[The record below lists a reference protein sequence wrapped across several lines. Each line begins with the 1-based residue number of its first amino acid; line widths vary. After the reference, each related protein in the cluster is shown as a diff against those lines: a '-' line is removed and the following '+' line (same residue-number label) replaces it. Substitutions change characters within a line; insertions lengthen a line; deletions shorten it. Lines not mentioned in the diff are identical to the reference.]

1 MEMIV
6 ETLPNGVT
14 KASLV
19 GRLDIDG
26 AAKIDVPFNALA
38 RSPYGLAVDLSG
50 VTFIA
55 SMGIRTLMLCA
66 RTMAAD
72 GRRLALVSPQP
83 NVEKA
88 LRATGVDEVMEI
100 FTSLDTAAEALKG

>member
-1 MEMIV
+1 MELNV

-14 KASLV
+14 KAVLI
-19 GRLDIDG
+19 GRMDIAG
-26 AAKIDVPFNALA
+26 AAQIDLRFNAL
-38 RSPYGLAVDLSG
+38 SGVPHGLAVDMSE

-66 RTMAAD
+66 RTMAAG
-72 GRRLALVSPQP
+72 GRRLALLSPQP

-100 FTSLDTAAEALKG
+100 FSSLDEAAEALKS

>member
-1 MEMIV
+1 MELTV

-14 KASLV
+14 KAKLV

-26 AAKIDVPFNALA
+26 AAQIDVRFSALSGA
-38 RSPYGLAVDLSG
+38 AFGVAVDLSE

-55 SMGIRTLMLCA
+55 SMGIRTLMLSA
-66 RTMAAD
+66 RGLAAN
-72 GRRLALVSPQP
+72 GRRLALVNPQP

-88 LRATGVDEVMEI
+88 LRASGVDEVMEI
-100 FTSLDTAAEALKG
+100 FTDLDSAAEALKG

>member
-1 MEMIV
+1 MELIV

-14 KASLV
+14 KAVLI

-26 AAKIDVPFNALA
+26 AARIDVRFSALA
-38 RSPYGLAVDLSG
+38 NSPFGVAVDLSE

-66 RTMAAD
+66 RTLAAG

-100 FTSLDTAAEALKG
+100 FTSLDSAAEALKG

>member
-1 MEMIV
+1 MELIV
-6 ETLPNGVT
+6 ETLPNGVI
-14 KASLV
+14 KAALI

-26 AAKIDVPFNALA
+26 AAQIDVRFSALSNAA
-38 RSPYGLAVDLSG
+38 YGVAVDLSE

-55 SMGIRTLMLCA
+55 SMGIRTLMLAA
-66 RTMAAD
+66 RGLAAN
-72 GRRLALVSPQP
+72 GRKLALVNPQA

-100 FTSLDTAAEALKG
+100 FASLDSAAEALRG

>member
-1 MEMIV
+1 MEMTV

-14 KASLV
+14 KAALA
-19 GRLDIDG
+19 GRLDIEG
-26 AAKIDVPFNALA
+26 AARIDIRFNALA
-38 RSPYGLAVDLSG
+38 NSPYGLAVDLSA

-66 RTMAAD
+66 RNLAAG

-88 LRATGVDEVMEI
+88 LRASGVDEVMEI
-100 FTSLDTAAEALKG
+100 FTSLDSAAAALKG